1 MKAGLHWG
9 EASGW
14 QRVLMQA
21 VAAADA
27 PQLPVAAALMRD
39 APQLLVAA
47 ALTRAAL
54 AALMRPLAALT
65 RAAPAALVSAP
76 VTAAWVTVAGMV
88 ADVAA
93 AADALVYL

>member
-27 PQLPVAAALMRD
+27 PQLLVAAALMRD

-47 ALTRAAL
+47 ALTRAA
-54 AALMRPLAALT
+54 
-65 RAAPAALVSAP
+65 PAALVSAA